1 MTQTVEKSIY
11 NKNNPFHAKVVE
23 NRLLSKPESA
33 KDTRH
38 YVVDISGSGLTYSCG
53 DSLAVFSMNTEEGIK
68 EVLGALE
75 MTGEEVV
82 RVPRDEAD
90 ISLRE
95 ALTSRFSLAQPSLKV
110 LKAFFEKSTID
121 EEKAKLD
128 TLLDR
133 ESRSAMKEYLADREL
148 IDLLEEYPS
157 CRFSP
162 QEFILILRK
171 LVPRLY
177 SIASSPTLYPDDVHL
192 MVATLRYVT
201 NERERIGV
209 CSTYMAERMPLNER
223 VVPVFVARSHF
234 GLPDD
239 DSTDLIM
246 VGPGTG
252 IAPFRAFLQERIARR
267 GTGRS
272 WIFFG
277 DQHAATDYSY
287 GEEFEQYVADG
298 HLCRID
304 LAWSRDQDYKIY
316 VQDKILDNG
325 AEIWAWLSEG
335 AYFYVCGDAEYMAPD
350 VDAALHKI
358 AEEHGDMSAEEAR
371 EFIKVAKKEKRYQR
385 DVY

>member
-23 NRLLSKPESA
+23 NRLLSKPGSA

-53 DSLAVFSMNTEEGIK
+53 DSLAVFSMNAEEGIK
-68 EVLGALE
+68 EVLAALE

-90 ISLRE
+90 ISLRD
-95 ALTSRFSLAQPSLKV
+95 ALRSRFSLAQPSLKV

-162 QEFILILRK
+162 QEFIVILRK

-177 SIASSPTLYPDDVHL
+177 SIASSPTLYPDEVHL
-192 MVATLRYVT
+192 MVATLRYKT

-209 CSTYMAERMPLNER
+209 CSTYMAERMPLNKP

-239 DSTDLIM
+239 DSIDLIM

-252 IAPFRAFLQERIARR
+252 VAPFRAFLQERIAGR

-298 HLCRID
+298 HLSRID

-316 VQDKILDNG
+316 VQDRILDNG
-325 AEIWAWLSEG
+325 AEIWAWLNEG

-350 VDAALHKI
+350 VDAALQKI